1 MRFIGVA
8 RSSGWFVRRAVCS
21 TWQLETAEFLGCIY
35 EDCNR
40 IDRPI
45 ACNSKPLYVSCVF

>member
-8 RSSGWFVRRAVCS
+8 RSSGWFVGRAVCS

-35 EDCNR
+35 FEESLLGGESRN
-40 IDRPI
+40 
-45 ACNSKPLYVSCVF
+45 